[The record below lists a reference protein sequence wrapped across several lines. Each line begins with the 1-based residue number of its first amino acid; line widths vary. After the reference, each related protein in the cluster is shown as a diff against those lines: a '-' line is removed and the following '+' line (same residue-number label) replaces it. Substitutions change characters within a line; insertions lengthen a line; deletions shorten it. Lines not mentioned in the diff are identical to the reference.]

1 MKVKKLIIHHSL
13 TRDGKVVDWTA
24 IRKYHIETNG
34 WVDIGYQYGI
44 ELVGDKYVVQ
54 KGRSE
59 HTPGAHCLG
68 QNDKSIGICVVGNY
82 DLAEPANAALNLLAE
97 LCADICKRYGLTSGD
112 IETHHKYASY
122 KTCPGTRFPMD
133 RLRAKVKQILGV

>member
-13 TRDGKVVDWTA
+13 TFDGKVVDWTA

-34 WVDIGYQYGI
+34 WADIGYQYGI

-82 DLAEPANAALNLLAE
+82 DLVEPPEAALNLLAE
-97 LCADICKRYGLTSGD
+97 LCADICKRHGLTSGD
-112 IETHHKYASY
+112 IETHHKYAAY

-133 RLRAKVKQILGV
+133 RLRAKVKQLLGV

>member
-13 TRDGKVVDWTA
+13 TFDGKVVDWTA

-34 WVDIGYQYGI
+34 WADIGYQYGI

-97 LCADICKRYGLTSGD
+97 LCADICKRYGLTSND
-112 IETHHKYASY
+112 IFPHNQFASY
-122 KTCPGTRFPMD
+122 KTCPGKKFSMEK
-133 RLRAKVKQILGV
+133 LKAKVKQLLGV